1 MWDIP
6 FKLIASIVLG
16 FFIGMSIDNYL
27 SMEAPVFAV
36 IFSILGLI
44 AGVWSCIK
52 KTL

>member
-6 FKLIASIVLG
+6 FRLLASIILG

-27 SMEAPVFAV
+27 SMDAPVFT
-36 IFSILGLI
+36 IICSMLGLI
-44 AGVWSCIK
+44 GGIWSCIK